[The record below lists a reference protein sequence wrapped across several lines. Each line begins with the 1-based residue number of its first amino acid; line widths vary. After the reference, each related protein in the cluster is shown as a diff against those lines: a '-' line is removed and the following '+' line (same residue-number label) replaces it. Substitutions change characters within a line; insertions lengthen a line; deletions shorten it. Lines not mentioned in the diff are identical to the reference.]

1 MEVSRLT
8 NNGLVV
14 FVIAAVLVAL
24 VVNAFLAKT
33 GWPDQVGPTVVPEG
47 WKWVDQVVASVWVL
61 LFAAM
66 GASAWLA
73 YSSKGSESASHGR
86 LVVALIVICALYPLH
101 TTGLQVIPGLVGNV
115 VVMIL
120 TLGVAIVIW
129 RSSRLSSVLL
139 APVAAWLAVATI
151 YLVKLISVNTPTT

>member
-1 MEVSRLT
+1 M
-8 NNGLVV
+8 
-14 FVIAAVLVAL
+14 
-24 VVNAFLAKT
+24 
-33 GWPDQVGPTVVPEG
+33 
-47 WKWVDQVVASVWVL
+47 
-61 LFAAM
+61 
-66 GASAWLA
+66 
-73 YSSKGSESASHGR
+73 
-86 LVVALIVICALYPLH
+86 VALIVICALYPLH

-129 RSSRLSSVLL
+129 PSSRLSSVLL